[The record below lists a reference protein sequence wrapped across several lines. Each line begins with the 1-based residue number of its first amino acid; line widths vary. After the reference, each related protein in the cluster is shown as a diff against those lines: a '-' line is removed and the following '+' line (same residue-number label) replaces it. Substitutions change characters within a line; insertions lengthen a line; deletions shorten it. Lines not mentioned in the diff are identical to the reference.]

1 MATWWWR
8 MVATRGWTS
17 RVASSDPHVLRA
29 SWAVILGTLA
39 LVMRRSKLRRTSWQH
54 RPARQCRGSL
64 AHLG

>member
-17 RVASSDPHVLRA
+17 RIASSDPHVLRA

-39 LVMRRSKLRRTSWQH
+39 LVMRRSKLRSASWQH
-54 RPARQCRGSL
+54 
-64 AHLG
+64 